1 MGGEF
6 DFEAMAANMNELE
19 HEKEEFNQNNDENY
33 GGYVQDD
40 FFDDIST
47 SLENKGE
54 DDDHYKQYEINNETF
69 GFVNRRGRGRGGR
82 GRGNYRGNYRGGYNN
97 NYRGGYNNNRGG
109 YNNNRDNNNRD
120 GVDNNQGGYRSNY
133 NRGGYQ
139 NNGYQKRYN
148 QNREDQED
156 YTRKY

>member
-1 MGGEF
+1 MG
-6 DFEAMAANMNELE
+6 
-19 HEKEEFNQNNDENY
+19 NY

-97 NYRGGYNNNRGG
+97 YRGGYNNNRGG
-109 YNNNRDNNNRD
+109 YNNNYRGGYNNNRDNNNRD
-120 GVDNNQGGYRSNY
+120 GGD
-133 NRGGYQ
+133 
-139 NNGYQKRYN
+139 
-148 QNREDQED
+148 
-156 YTRKY
+156 